1 MPLKIPFEISVQ
13 ELKEWMDSGK
23 DFILVDVREPDE
35 YATANIGGK
44 LVPLNSVPEHLA
56 DFNPDSDIV
65 VHCKLG
71 GRSGMAV
78 EFMRRNGLEKARNLR
93 GGIIAWSREI
103 DPSVP
108 QY

>member
-1 MPLKIPFEISVQ
+1 MALQIPFEISVQ
-13 ELKEWMDSGK
+13 ELKEWRDSGK
-23 DFILVDVREPDE
+23 DFKLIDVREPSE
-35 YATANIGGK
+35 YQTANIGGV
-44 LVPLNSVPEHLA
+44 LMPMNSLPAHLQDLDPEQ
-56 DFNPDSDIV
+56 DIV

-78 EFMRRNGLEKARNLR
+78 EFLRRNGFPKARNLR

-103 DPSVP
+103 DPSVK

>member
-1 MPLKIPFEISVQ
+1 MALTIPFEISVQ

-23 DFILVDVREPDE
+23 EFLLVDVREPGE

-44 LVPLNSVPEHLA
+44 LIPLNSVAQHLGELDPEK
-56 DFNPDSDIV
+56 DIV
-65 VHCKLG
+65 VHCKVG

-78 EFMRRNGLEKARNLR
+78 EFMRRNGIPKARNLR
-93 GGIIAWSREI
+93 GGIIAWSKEI

-108 QY
+108 LY

>member
-1 MPLKIPFEISVQ
+1 MSLEIPFDMTVQ
-13 ELKEWMDSGK
+13 ELKQWQDEK
-23 DFILVDVREPDE
+23 KKFVLVDVREPAE
-35 YATANIGGK
+35 YKTANIGGK
-44 LVPLNSVPEHLA
+44 LIPLNSLPQHLA
-56 DFNPDSDIV
+56 ELDPEAEMV

-78 EFMRRNGLEKARNLR
+78 EFLRRNGFPKARNLK

>member
-1 MPLKIPFEISVQ
+1 MALQIPFEITVQ
-13 ELKEWMDSGK
+13 ELKEWRDSGK
-23 DFILVDVREPDE
+23 DFKLIDVREPSE
-35 YATANIGGK
+35 YQRCNIGGT
-44 LVPLNSVPEHLA
+44 LMPMNTLAAHLQ
-56 DFNPDSDIV
+56 DFDPNDEIV

-78 EFMRRNGLEKARNLR
+78 EFLRRNGFPKARNLR
-93 GGIIAWSREI
+93 GGIIAWSKEI